1 MTKKKE
7 EIVDQEMTQQVD
19 ESVVKELV
27 AKAKE
32 HDNTLSFDDL
42 QNTLPTNVASGDL
55 ANQYLEAIEKQG
67 VSILFDNELAQK
79 GLLNTD
85 QSSDTKAKKSSKKA
99 KQPKNEE
106 KSDSEL
112 KTDAAEATPDEG
124 VAVKSKKSS
133 KKSTKTDESAEVE
146 SAADAAKTSATKKKS
161 SSKKS
166 AAKQAESVET
176 AEIIGETQDSA
187 DVEKPAKKSAKKTA
201 KTEAAETVGE
211 KKAKKSSQ
219 KAKKAEKVEDVAEK
233 VEVKAD
239 DEAALSVDA
248 KIKLAMEK
256 HTETAG
262 EEGEATKK
270 PKKTTKKAEK
280 KTLEKASKKADKH
293 EEKAEIAADE
303 TVVAQPVEEKA
314 EVTADATVVVVAET
328 QPVEAKAESA
338 EKSEKPAKKATKKAS
353 KKGAK
358 AEEKTEIAADETV
371 VAPVEAQPVEEKAES
386 EEKAEK
392 PAKKATKKASKKVA
406 KAEEK
411 GDGEVE
417 ESAVVAGEAEKK
429 TAKKSSKSKRAEEKS
444 KDDDKSVEKK
454 AKKAEKATKSTKKAD
469 KEAESDA
476 VAEAKPAKKASKADK
491 AEKTEKAEAKP
502 AKKSSKKSTAKPEAA
517 ESIKETAKS
526 SSEKSTK
533 RMGAPLPDVTKFV
546 PNAKPPKPLESDP
559 ELKDTGVESLDRMF
573 DPNKGMAGGKGLSDL
588 DPDDIDP
595 TDIDPTDIDDDDLA
609 GDDFD
614 VDDMSD
620 SGVEIGNATF
630 EDEVEAAGDDDYG
643 LLDDADRED
652 VDGDSEGLEDGDEEM
667 GDEAEAETGAA
678 TSPEVDDDA
687 SKDSDK
693 NADPVRRY
701 LTQTGNVP
709 LLSRDGEVEIAKRV
723 EDGEQNVLNVL
734 LQSAFGV
741 REIIGIADSVER
753 GKLKM
758 QDVLRDYETD
768 YAGED
773 RPESDIRGEFL
784 EHVECMR
791 EINRNVIRLKEK
803 LEHAHGISA
812 IYVQRLRSD
821 LMRNQ
826 RALYELALHVRL
838 SKKLSERLVHKLKTM
853 IEKLDSATREIAR
866 CEKESGSTAQEIV
879 RIRMEIQANPKDT
892 QKILMGKRFNEARV
906 FAYNETIMAHMREIE
921 SIESDTHISSDALHR
936 TYQRV
941 QQGQRIAE
949 IAKSELIKA
958 NLRLVVSIAK
968 KYTNRGL
975 QFLDLIQ
982 EGNIGLM
989 KAVDKFEYKRG
1000 YKFSTYATWWIRQ
1013 AITRAIADQA
1023 RTIRIPVHMIE
1034 TINKLIRTSRSLVQ
1048 DLGREP
1054 TPEEIA
1060 DKMDLPVEKV
1070 RKVLK
1075 IGKEPIS
1082 LETPIGEEEDSHLGD
1097 FIEDKSVISPAEAVI
1112 SRNLAEQTRKVLA
1125 TLTPREEKVLRMR
1138 FGIGE
1143 KSDHTLEEV
1152 GQDFDVTRERIRQIE
1167 AKALRKLRHPT
1178 RSKQLKP
1185 FVEN

>member
-27 AKAKE
+27 ARAKE

-99 KQPKNEE
+99 KQPKKEE

-112 KTDAAEATPDEG
+112 KTDAAEATADEG
-124 VAVKSKKSS
+124 VASKGKKSS
-133 KKSTKTDESAEVE
+133 KKSTKTDESAEAGTV
-146 SAADAAKTSATKKKS
+146 ADEAKTGATKKKS

-187 DVEKPAKKSAKKTA
+187 DAEKPAKKSAKKTA

-211 KKAKKSSQ
+211 KKSKKSSQ
-219 KAKKAEKVEDVAEK
+219 KAKKAEKVDEVAEK

-256 HTETAG
+256 HIETAG

-280 KTLEKASKKADKH
+280 KALEKASNKADKS
-293 EEKAEIAADE
+293 EEKVEIAADE
-303 TVVAQPVEEKA
+303 A
-314 EVTADATVVVVAET
+314 VVVVAET
-328 QPVEAKAESA
+328 QPVEAKSKSA
-338 EKSEKPAKKATKKAS
+338 EKAEKPAKKATKKAEKKALEKAS
-353 KKGAK
+353 KKVDK
-358 AEEKTEIAADETV
+358 PEEKTEVAADE
-371 VAPVEAQPVEEKAES
+371 VEVKAES

-392 PAKKATKKASKKVA
+392 PAKKATKKPSKKGA

-411 GDGEVE
+411 GDGEAE
-417 ESAVVAGEAEKK
+417 ESAVVAGDGEAEKK
-429 TAKKSSKSKRAEEKS
+429 TAKKSSKSKKAEEKS
-444 KDDDKSVEKK
+444 NDDDKNVEEK
-454 AKKAEKATKSTKKAD
+454 AKKAEKATKSTKKSD
-469 KEAESDA
+469 KEAESD
-476 VAEAKPAKKASKADK
+476 AEAKPAKKASKADK

-502 AKKSSKKSTAKPEAA
+502 AKKSSKKSTAKADAA
-517 ESIKETAKS
+517 DNIKETAKS

-652 VDGDSEGLEDGDEEM
+652 VDGDSDGLEEGDEEM

-678 TSPEVDDDA
+678 TSPEADDDA

-741 REIIGIADSVER
+741 REIIGIADSVDR

-773 RPESDIRGEFL
+773 RPESEIRAEFL
-784 EHVECMR
+784 AHVECMR
-791 EINRNVIRLKEK
+791 EINCNVIRLKEK

>member
-99 KQPKNEE
+99 KQPKKEE

-112 KTDAAEATPDEG
+112 KTDAAEATADEG
-124 VAVKSKKSS
+124 VAAKGKKSS
-133 KKSTKTDESAEVE
+133 KKSTKTDESAEAGTV
-146 SAADAAKTSATKKKS
+146 ADEAKTGATKKKS

-187 DVEKPAKKSAKKTA
+187 DAEKPAKKSAKKTA

-211 KKAKKSSQ
+211 KKSKKSSQ
-219 KAKKAEKVEDVAEK
+219 KAKKAEKVDEVAEK

-256 HTETAG
+256 HIETAG

-280 KTLEKASKKADKH
+280 KASKKADKP

-303 TVVAQPVEEKA
+303 TVVVVAETQPVEENA
-314 EVTADATVVVVAET
+314 AVTADETVVVVAET
-328 QPVEAKAESA
+328 QPIEVKAEIA
-338 EKSEKPAKKATKKAS
+338 EKAEKPAKKATKKAS

-358 AEEKTEIAADETV
+358 AEEKTEIAADEIEV
-371 VAPVEAQPVEEKAES
+371 KAES

-392 PAKKATKKASKKVA
+392 PAKKATKKSSKKVA

-411 GDGEVE
+411 GDGAAE
-417 ESAVVAGEAEKK
+417 ESVVVAGDGEADKK
-429 TAKKSSKSKRAEEKS
+429 TAKKSSKSKKAEEKS
-444 KDDDKSVEKK
+444 NDDDKNVEEK
-454 AKKAEKATKSTKKAD
+454 AKKAEKATKSTKKSD
-469 KEAESDA
+469 KEAESD
-476 VAEAKPAKKASKADK
+476 AEAKPAKKASKADK

-502 AKKSSKKSTAKPEAA
+502 AKKSSKKSTAKADAA
-517 ESIKETAKS
+517 DNIKETAKS

-652 VDGDSEGLEDGDEEM
+652 VDGDSDGLEEGDEEM

-678 TSPEVDDDA
+678 TSPEADDDA

-741 REIIGIADSVER
+741 REIIGIADSVDR

-773 RPESDIRGEFL
+773 RPESEIRAEFL
-784 EHVECMR
+784 AHVECMR
-791 EINRNVIRLKEK
+791 EINCNVIRLKEK

>member
-85 QSSDTKAKKSSKKA
+85 QSSDTRAKKSSKKA
-99 KQPKNEE
+99 KQPKKEE

-112 KTDAAEATPDEG
+112 KTDAAEATADEG
-124 VAVKSKKSS
+124 VAAKSKKSS
-133 KKSTKTDESAEVE
+133 KKSTKTDESAEAGTV
-146 SAADAAKTSATKKKS
+146 ADEAKTGATKKKS

-166 AAKQAESVET
+166 AAKQSESVET

-187 DVEKPAKKSAKKTA
+187 DAEKPAKKSAKKTA

-211 KKAKKSSQ
+211 KKSKKSSQ
-219 KAKKAEKVEDVAEK
+219 KAKKAEKVDEVAEK

-256 HTETAG
+256 HIETAG

-280 KTLEKASKKADKH
+280 KALEKASNKADKS
-293 EEKAEIAADE
+293 EEKVEIAADE
-303 TVVAQPVEEKA
+303 A
-314 EVTADATVVVVAET
+314 VVVVAET
-328 QPVEAKAESA
+328 QPVEAKSKSA
-338 EKSEKPAKKATKKAS
+338 EKAEKPAKKATKKAEKKALEKAS
-353 KKGAK
+353 KKVDK
-358 AEEKTEIAADETV
+358 PEEKTEVAADE
-371 VAPVEAQPVEEKAES
+371 VEVKAES

-392 PAKKATKKASKKVA
+392 PAKKATKKPSKKGA

-411 GDGEVE
+411 GDGEAE
-417 ESAVVAGEAEKK
+417 ESAVVAGDGEAEKK
-429 TAKKSSKSKRAEEKS
+429 TAKKSSKSKKAEEKS
-444 KDDDKSVEKK
+444 NDDDKNVEEK
-454 AKKAEKATKSTKKAD
+454 AKKAEKATKSTKKSD
-469 KEAESDA
+469 KEAESD
-476 VAEAKPAKKASKADK
+476 AEAKPAKKASKADK

-502 AKKSSKKSTAKPEAA
+502 AKKSSNKSTAKADAA
-517 ESIKETAKS
+517 DNIKETAKS

-652 VDGDSEGLEDGDEEM
+652 VGDSDGLEEGDEEM

-678 TSPEVDDDA
+678 TSPEADDDA

-741 REIIGIADSVER
+741 REIIGIADSVDR

-773 RPESDIRGEFL
+773 RPESEIRAEFL
-784 EHVECMR
+784 AHVECMR
-791 EINRNVIRLKEK
+791 EINCNVIRLKEK

>member
-99 KQPKNEE
+99 KQPKKEE

-112 KTDAAEATPDEG
+112 KTDAAEATADEG
-124 VAVKSKKSS
+124 VAAKSKKSS
-133 KKSTKTDESAEVE
+133 KKSTKTDESVE
-146 SAADAAKTSATKKKS
+146 AGTVADEAKTGATKKKS

-166 AAKQAESVET
+166 AAKQSESVET

-187 DVEKPAKKSAKKTA
+187 DAEKPAKKSAKKTA

-211 KKAKKSSQ
+211 KKSKKSSQ
-219 KAKKAEKVEDVAEK
+219 KAKKAEKVDEVAEK

-256 HTETAG
+256 HIETAG

-280 KTLEKASKKADKH
+280 KALEKASNKADKS
-293 EEKAEIAADE
+293 EEKVEIAADE
-303 TVVAQPVEEKA
+303 A
-314 EVTADATVVVVAET
+314 VVVVAET
-328 QPVEAKAESA
+328 QPVEAKSKSA
-338 EKSEKPAKKATKKAS
+338 EKAEKPAKKATKKAEKKALEKAS
-353 KKGAK
+353 KKVDK
-358 AEEKTEIAADETV
+358 PEEKTEVAADE
-371 VAPVEAQPVEEKAES
+371 VEVKAES

-392 PAKKATKKASKKVA
+392 PAKKATNKPSKKGA

-411 GDGEVE
+411 GDGEAE
-417 ESAVVAGEAEKK
+417 ESAVVAGDGEAEKK
-429 TAKKSSKSKRAEEKS
+429 TAKKSSKSKKAEEKS
-444 KDDDKSVEKK
+444 NDDDKNVEEK
-454 AKKAEKATKSTKKAD
+454 AKKAEKATKSTKKSD
-469 KEAESDA
+469 KEAESD
-476 VAEAKPAKKASKADK
+476 AEAKPAKKASKADK

-502 AKKSSKKSTAKPEAA
+502 AKKSSKKSTAKADAA
-517 ESIKETAKS
+517 DNIKETAKS

-652 VDGDSEGLEDGDEEM
+652 VDGDSDGLEEGDEEM

-678 TSPEVDDDA
+678 TSPEADDDA

-741 REIIGIADSVER
+741 REIIGIADSVDR

-773 RPESDIRGEFL
+773 RPESEIRAEFL
-784 EHVECMR
+784 AHVECMR
-791 EINRNVIRLKEK
+791 EINCNVIRLKEK

>member
-99 KQPKNEE
+99 KQPKKEE

-112 KTDAAEATPDEG
+112 KTDAAEATADEG
-124 VAVKSKKSS
+124 VAAKGKKSS
-133 KKSTKTDESAEVE
+133 KKSTKTDESVE
-146 SAADAAKTSATKKKS
+146 AGTVADEAKTGATKKKS

-166 AAKQAESVET
+166 AAKQSESVET

-187 DVEKPAKKSAKKTA
+187 DAEKPAKKSAKKTA

-211 KKAKKSSQ
+211 KKSKKSSQ
-219 KAKKAEKVEDVAEK
+219 KAKKAEKVDEVAEK

-256 HTETAG
+256 HIETAG

-280 KTLEKASKKADKH
+280 KALEKASNKADKS
-293 EEKAEIAADE
+293 EEKAEI
-303 TVVAQPVEEKA
+303 
-314 EVTADATVVVVAET
+314 TADATVVVVAET
-328 QPVEAKAESA
+328 QPVEAKSKSA
-338 EKSEKPAKKATKKAS
+338 EKAEKPAKKATKKAEKKALEKAS
-353 KKGAK
+353 KKVDK
-358 AEEKTEIAADETV
+358 PEEKTEVAADE
-371 VAPVEAQPVEEKAES
+371 VEVKAES

-392 PAKKATKKASKKVA
+392 PAKKATNKPSKKGA
-406 KAEEK
+406 KAEGK
-411 GDGEVE
+411 GDGEAE
-417 ESAVVAGEAEKK
+417 ESAVVAGDGEAEKK
-429 TAKKSSKSKRAEEKS
+429 TAKKSSKSKKAEEKS
-444 KDDDKSVEKK
+444 NDDDKNVEEK
-454 AKKAEKATKSTKKAD
+454 AKKAEKATKSTKKSD
-469 KEAESDA
+469 KEAESD
-476 VAEAKPAKKASKADK
+476 AEAKPAKKASKADK

-502 AKKSSKKSTAKPEAA
+502 AKKSSKKSTAKADAA
-517 ESIKETAKS
+517 DNIKETAKS

-652 VDGDSEGLEDGDEEM
+652 VDGDSDGLEEGDEEM

-678 TSPEVDDDA
+678 TSPEADDDA

-741 REIIGIADSVER
+741 REIIGIADSVDR

-773 RPESDIRGEFL
+773 RPESEIRAEFL
-784 EHVECMR
+784 AHVECMR
-791 EINRNVIRLKEK
+791 EINCNVIRLKEK

>member
-85 QSSDTKAKKSSKKA
+85 QINETKAKKSSKKA

-133 KKSTKTDESAEVE
+133 KKSTKTDESAEAGTVVDE
-146 SAADAAKTSATKKKS
+146 AKTSATKKKS

-166 AAKQAESVET
+166 VAKQAESVET
-176 AEIIGETQDSA
+176 AEIVGEAQDSA
-187 DVEKPAKKSAKKTA
+187 DAEKPAKKSAKKTA

-211 KKAKKSSQ
+211 KKSKKSSQ

-280 KTLEKASKKADKH
+280 KTLEKASKKADKP

-303 TVVAQPVEEKA
+303 TVVVVAETHPVEEKA
-314 EVTADATVVVVAET
+314 AVTADATVVVVAET
-328 QPVEAKAESA
+328 QPVEAQDEIAEKAEKPAKKATKKVSKKGAKAEEKTEIAVDEVEVKAESEDKA
-338 EKSEKPAKKATKKAS
+338 EKTAKKATKKAS

-358 AEEKTEIAADETV
+358 AEEK
-371 VAPVEAQPVEEKAES
+371 
-386 EEKAEK
+386 
-392 PAKKATKKASKKVA
+392 
-406 KAEEK
+406 
-411 GDGEVE
+411 GDGEAE
-417 ESAVVAGEAEKK
+417 ESVVVAGDGEAEKMN
-429 TAKKSSKSKRAEEKS
+429 AKKSSKSKKVEEKA

-454 AKKAEKATKSTKKAD
+454 AKKSEKATKSTKKAD

-476 VAEAKPAKKASKADK
+476 IAEAKPAKKASKADK
-491 AEKTEKAEAKP
+491 AEKTEKAEAKS

-517 ESIKETAKS
+517 DNIKETAKS

>member
-99 KQPKNEE
+99 KQPKKEE

-112 KTDAAEATPDEG
+112 KTDAAEATADEG
-124 VAVKSKKSS
+124 VAAKSKKSS
-133 KKSTKTDESAEVE
+133 KKSTKTDESVE
-146 SAADAAKTSATKKKS
+146 AGTVADEAKTGATKKKS

-166 AAKQAESVET
+166 AAKQSESVET

-187 DVEKPAKKSAKKTA
+187 DAEKPAKKSAKKTA

-211 KKAKKSSQ
+211 KKSKKSSQ
-219 KAKKAEKVEDVAEK
+219 KAKKAEKVDEVAEK

-256 HTETAG
+256 HIETAG

-280 KTLEKASKKADKH
+280 KALEKASNKADKS
-293 EEKAEIAADE
+293 EEKVEIAADE
-303 TVVAQPVEEKA
+303 A
-314 EVTADATVVVVAET
+314 VVVVAET
-328 QPVEAKAESA
+328 QPVEAKSKSA
-338 EKSEKPAKKATKKAS
+338 EKAEKPAKNATKKAEKKALEKAS
-353 KKGAK
+353 KKVDK
-358 AEEKTEIAADETV
+358 PEEKTEVAADE
-371 VAPVEAQPVEEKAES
+371 VEVKAES

-392 PAKKATKKASKKVA
+392 PAKKATKKPSKKGA

-411 GDGEVE
+411 GDGEAE
-417 ESAVVAGEAEKK
+417 ESAVVAGDGEAEKK
-429 TAKKSSKSKRAEEKS
+429 TAKKSSKSKKAEEKS
-444 KDDDKSVEKK
+444 NDDDKNVEEK
-454 AKKAEKATKSTKKAD
+454 AKKAEKATKSTKKSD
-469 KEAESDA
+469 KEAESD
-476 VAEAKPAKKASKADK
+476 AEAKPAKKASKADK

-502 AKKSSKKSTAKPEAA
+502 AKKSSKKSTAKADAA
-517 ESIKETAKS
+517 DNIKETAKS

-573 DPNKGMAGGKGLSDL
+573 DPNKGMAGGNGLSDL

-652 VDGDSEGLEDGDEEM
+652 VDGDSDGLEEGDEEM

-678 TSPEVDDDA
+678 TSPEADDDA

-741 REIIGIADSVER
+741 REIIGIADSVDR

-773 RPESDIRGEFL
+773 RPESEIRAEFL
-784 EHVECMR
+784 AHVECMR
-791 EINRNVIRLKEK
+791 EINCNVIRLKEK

>member
-99 KQPKNEE
+99 KQPKKEE

-112 KTDAAEATPDEG
+112 KTDAAEATADEG
-124 VAVKSKKSS
+124 VAAKSKKSS
-133 KKSTKTDESAEVE
+133 KKSTKTDESAEAGTV
-146 SAADAAKTSATKKKS
+146 ADEAKTGATKKKS

-187 DVEKPAKKSAKKTA
+187 DAEKPAKKSAKKTA

-211 KKAKKSSQ
+211 KKSKKSSQ
-219 KAKKAEKVEDVAEK
+219 KAKKAEKVDEVAEK

-256 HTETAG
+256 HIETAG

-280 KTLEKASKKADKH
+280 KALEKASNKADKS
-293 EEKAEIAADE
+293 EEKVEIAADE
-303 TVVAQPVEEKA
+303 A
-314 EVTADATVVVVAET
+314 VVVVAET
-328 QPVEAKAESA
+328 QPVEAKSKSA
-338 EKSEKPAKKATKKAS
+338 EKAEKPAKKATKKAEKKALEKAS
-353 KKGAK
+353 KKVDK
-358 AEEKTEIAADETV
+358 PEEKTEVAADE
-371 VAPVEAQPVEEKAES
+371 VEAKAES

-392 PAKKATKKASKKVA
+392 PAKKATNKPSKKGA

-411 GDGEVE
+411 GDGEAE
-417 ESAVVAGEAEKK
+417 ESAVVAGDGEAEKK
-429 TAKKSSKSKRAEEKS
+429 TAKKSSKSKKAEEKS
-444 KDDDKSVEKK
+444 NDDDKNVEEK
-454 AKKAEKATKSTKKAD
+454 AKKAEKATKSTKKSD
-469 KEAESDA
+469 KEAESD
-476 VAEAKPAKKASKADK
+476 AEAKPAKKASKADK

-502 AKKSSKKSTAKPEAA
+502 AKKSSKKSTAKADAA
-517 ESIKETAKS
+517 DNIKETAKS

-652 VDGDSEGLEDGDEEM
+652 VDGDSDGLEEGDEEM

-678 TSPEVDDDA
+678 TSPEADDDA

-741 REIIGIADSVER
+741 REIIGIADSVDR

-773 RPESDIRGEFL
+773 RPESEIRAEFL
-784 EHVECMR
+784 AHVECMR
-791 EINRNVIRLKEK
+791 EINCNVIRLKEK

>member
-99 KQPKNEE
+99 KQPKKEE

-112 KTDAAEATPDEG
+112 KTDAAEATADEG
-124 VAVKSKKSS
+124 VAAKSKKSS
-133 KKSTKTDESAEVE
+133 KKSTKTDESAEAGTITDE
-146 SAADAAKTSATKKKS
+146 AKTGATKKKS

-187 DVEKPAKKSAKKTA
+187 DAEKPAKKSAKKTA

-211 KKAKKSSQ
+211 KKSKKSSQ
-219 KAKKAEKVEDVAEK
+219 KAKKAEKVDEVAEK

-280 KTLEKASKKADKH
+280 KALEKASNKADKS
-293 EEKAEIAADE
+293 EEKAEI
-303 TVVAQPVEEKA
+303 
-314 EVTADATVVVVAET
+314 TADATVVVVAET
-328 QPVEAKAESA
+328 QPVEAKSKSA
-338 EKSEKPAKKATKKAS
+338 EKAEKPAKKATKKAEKKALEKAS
-353 KKGAK
+353 KKVDK
-358 AEEKTEIAADETV
+358 PEEKTEVAADE
-371 VAPVEAQPVEEKAES
+371 VEVKAES

-392 PAKKATKKASKKVA
+392 PAKKATNKPSKKGA

-411 GDGEVE
+411 GDGEAE
-417 ESAVVAGEAEKK
+417 ESAVVAGDGEAEKK
-429 TAKKSSKSKRAEEKS
+429 TAKKSSKSKKAEEKS
-444 KDDDKSVEKK
+444 NDDDKNVEEK
-454 AKKAEKATKSTKKAD
+454 AKKAEKATKSTKKSD
-469 KEAESDA
+469 KEAESD
-476 VAEAKPAKKASKADK
+476 AEAKPAKKASKADK

-502 AKKSSKKSTAKPEAA
+502 AKKSSKKSTATADAA
-517 ESIKETAKS
+517 DNIKETAKS

-652 VDGDSEGLEDGDEEM
+652 VDGDSDGLEEGDEEM

-678 TSPEVDDDA
+678 TSPEADDDA

-741 REIIGIADSVER
+741 REIIGIADSVDR

-773 RPESDIRGEFL
+773 RPESEIRAEFL
-784 EHVECMR
+784 AHVECMR
-791 EINRNVIRLKEK
+791 EINCNVIRLKEK

-1167 AKALRKLRHPT
+1167 AKALRKLRHPS

>member
-99 KQPKNEE
+99 KQPKKEE

-112 KTDAAEATPDEG
+112 KTDAAEATADEG
-124 VAVKSKKSS
+124 VAAKSKKSS
-133 KKSTKTDESAEVE
+133 KKSTKTDESAEAGTV
-146 SAADAAKTSATKKKS
+146 ADEAKTGATKKS

-187 DVEKPAKKSAKKTA
+187 DAEKPAKKSAKKTA

-211 KKAKKSSQ
+211 KKSKKSSQ
-219 KAKKAEKVEDVAEK
+219 KAKKAEKVDEVAEK

-256 HTETAG
+256 HIETAG

-280 KTLEKASKKADKH
+280 KALEKASNKADKS
-293 EEKAEIAADE
+293 EEKAEI
-303 TVVAQPVEEKA
+303 
-314 EVTADATVVVVAET
+314 TADATVVVVAET
-328 QPVEAKAESA
+328 QPVEAKSKSA
-338 EKSEKPAKKATKKAS
+338 EKAEKPAKKATKKAEKKALEKAS
-353 KKGAK
+353 KKVDK
-358 AEEKTEIAADETV
+358 PEEKTEVAADE
-371 VAPVEAQPVEEKAES
+371 VEVKAES

-392 PAKKATKKASKKVA
+392 PAKKATKKPSKKGA

-411 GDGEVE
+411 GDGEAE
-417 ESAVVAGEAEKK
+417 ESAVVAGDGEAEKK
-429 TAKKSSKSKRAEEKS
+429 TAKKSSKSKKAEEKS
-444 KDDDKSVEKK
+444 NDDDKNVEEK
-454 AKKAEKATKSTKKAD
+454 AKKAEKATKSTKKSD
-469 KEAESDA
+469 KEAESD
-476 VAEAKPAKKASKADK
+476 AEAKPAKKASKADK

-502 AKKSSKKSTAKPEAA
+502 AKKSSKKSTAKADAA
-517 ESIKETAKS
+517 DNIKETAKS

-652 VDGDSEGLEDGDEEM
+652 VDGDSDGLEEGDEEM

-678 TSPEVDDDA
+678 TSPEADDDA

-741 REIIGIADSVER
+741 REIIGIADSVDR

-773 RPESDIRGEFL
+773 RPESEIRAEFL
-784 EHVECMR
+784 AHVECMR
-791 EINRNVIRLKEK
+791 EINCNVIRLKEK

>member
-99 KQPKNEE
+99 KQPKKEE

-112 KTDAAEATPDEG
+112 KTDAAEATADEG
-124 VAVKSKKSS
+124 VAAKSKKSS
-133 KKSTKTDESAEVE
+133 KKSTKTDESVE
-146 SAADAAKTSATKKKS
+146 AGTVADEAKTGATKKKS

-166 AAKQAESVET
+166 AAKQSESVET

-187 DVEKPAKKSAKKTA
+187 DAEKPAKKSAKKTA

-211 KKAKKSSQ
+211 KKSKKSSQ
-219 KAKKAEKVEDVAEK
+219 KAKKVDEVAEK

-280 KTLEKASKKADKH
+280 KALEKASNKADKS
-293 EEKAEIAADE
+293 EEKAEI
-303 TVVAQPVEEKA
+303 
-314 EVTADATVVVVAET
+314 TADATVVVVAET
-328 QPVEAKAESA
+328 QPVEAKSKSA
-338 EKSEKPAKKATKKAS
+338 EKAEKPAKKATKKAEKKALEKAS
-353 KKGAK
+353 KKVDK
-358 AEEKTEIAADETV
+358 PEEKTEVAADE
-371 VAPVEAQPVEEKAES
+371 VEVKAES

-392 PAKKATKKASKKVA
+392 PAKKATKKPSKKGA

-411 GDGEVE
+411 GDGEAE
-417 ESAVVAGEAEKK
+417 ESAVVAGDGEAEKK
-429 TAKKSSKSKRAEEKS
+429 TAKKSSKSKKAEEKS
-444 KDDDKSVEKK
+444 NDDDKNVEEK
-454 AKKAEKATKSTKKAD
+454 AKKAEKATKSTKKSD
-469 KEAESDA
+469 KEAESD
-476 VAEAKPAKKASKADK
+476 AEAKPAKKASKADK

-502 AKKSSKKSTAKPEAA
+502 AKKSSKKSTAKADAA
-517 ESIKETAKS
+517 DNIKETAKS

-652 VDGDSEGLEDGDEEM
+652 VDGDSDGLEEGDEEM

-678 TSPEVDDDA
+678 TSPEADDDA

-741 REIIGIADSVER
+741 REIIGIAKSVEY

-773 RPESDIRGEFL
+773 RPESEIRAEFL
-784 EHVECMR
+784 AHVECMR
-791 EINRNVIRLKEK
+791 EINCNVIRLKEK

>member
-99 KQPKNEE
+99 KQPKKEE

-112 KTDAAEATPDEG
+112 KTDAAEATADEG
-124 VAVKSKKSS
+124 VAAKSKKSS
-133 KKSTKTDESAEVE
+133 KKSTKTDESAEAGTV
-146 SAADAAKTSATKKKS
+146 ADEAKTGATKKKS

-187 DVEKPAKKSAKKTA
+187 DAEKPAKKSAKKTA

-211 KKAKKSSQ
+211 KKSKKSSQ
-219 KAKKAEKVEDVAEK
+219 KAKKAEKVDEVAEK

-256 HTETAG
+256 HIETAG

-280 KTLEKASKKADKH
+280 KALEKASNKADKS
-293 EEKAEIAADE
+293 EEKVEIAADE
-303 TVVAQPVEEKA
+303 A
-314 EVTADATVVVVAET
+314 VVVVAET
-328 QPVEAKAESA
+328 QPVEAKSKSA
-338 EKSEKPAKKATKKAS
+338 EKAEKPAKKATKKAEKKALDKAS
-353 KKGAK
+353 KKVDK
-358 AEEKTEIAADETV
+358 PEEKTEVAADE
-371 VAPVEAQPVEEKAES
+371 VEVKAES

-392 PAKKATKKASKKVA
+392 PAKKATKKPSKKGA

-411 GDGEVE
+411 GDGEAE
-417 ESAVVAGEAEKK
+417 ESAVVAGDGEAEKK
-429 TAKKSSKSKRAEEKS
+429 TAKKSSKSKKAEEKS
-444 KDDDKSVEKK
+444 NDDDKNVEEK
-454 AKKAEKATKSTKKAD
+454 AKKAEKATKSTKKSD
-469 KEAESDA
+469 KEAESD
-476 VAEAKPAKKASKADK
+476 AEAKPAKKASKADK

-502 AKKSSKKSTAKPEAA
+502 AKKSSKKSTAKADAA
-517 ESIKETAKS
+517 DNIKETAKS

-652 VDGDSEGLEDGDEEM
+652 VDGDSDGLEEGDEEM

-678 TSPEVDDDA
+678 TSPEADDDA

-741 REIIGIADSVER
+741 REIIGIADSVDR

-773 RPESDIRGEFL
+773 RPESEIRAEFL
-784 EHVECMR
+784 AHVECMR
-791 EINRNVIRLKEK
+791 EINCNVIRLKEK

>member
-99 KQPKNEE
+99 KQPKKEE

-112 KTDAAEATPDEG
+112 KTDAAEATADEG
-124 VAVKSKKSS
+124 VAAKSKKSS
-133 KKSTKTDESAEVE
+133 KKSTKTDESAEAGTV
-146 SAADAAKTSATKKKS
+146 ADEAKTGATKKKS

-166 AAKQAESVET
+166 AAKQSESVET

-187 DVEKPAKKSAKKTA
+187 DAEKPAKKSAKKTA

-211 KKAKKSSQ
+211 KKSKKSSQ
-219 KAKKAEKVEDVAEK
+219 KAKKAEKVDEVAEK

-256 HTETAG
+256 HIETAG

-280 KTLEKASKKADKH
+280 KALEKASNKADKS
-293 EEKAEIAADE
+293 EEKAEI
-303 TVVAQPVEEKA
+303 
-314 EVTADATVVVVAET
+314 TADATVVVVAET
-328 QPVEAKAESA
+328 QPVEAKSKSA
-338 EKSEKPAKKATKKAS
+338 EKAEKPAKKATKKAEKKALEKAS
-353 KKGAK
+353 KKVDK
-358 AEEKTEIAADETV
+358 PEEKTEVAADE
-371 VAPVEAQPVEEKAES
+371 VEAKAES

-392 PAKKATKKASKKVA
+392 PAKKATNKPSKKGA

-411 GDGEVE
+411 GDGEAE
-417 ESAVVAGEAEKK
+417 ESAVVAGDGEAEKK
-429 TAKKSSKSKRAEEKS
+429 TAKKSSKSKKAEEKS
-444 KDDDKSVEKK
+444 NDDDKNVEEK
-454 AKKAEKATKSTKKAD
+454 AKKAEKATKSTKKSD
-469 KEAESDA
+469 KEAESD
-476 VAEAKPAKKASKADK
+476 AEAKPAKKASKADK

-502 AKKSSKKSTAKPEAA
+502 AKKSSKKSTAKADAA
-517 ESIKETAKS
+517 DNIKETAKS

-652 VDGDSEGLEDGDEEM
+652 VDGDSDGLEEGDEEM

-678 TSPEVDDDA
+678 TSPEADDDA

-741 REIIGIADSVER
+741 REIIGIADSVDR

-773 RPESDIRGEFL
+773 RPESEIRAEFL
-784 EHVECMR
+784 AHVECMR
-791 EINRNVIRLKEK
+791 EINCNVIRLKEK

>member
-99 KQPKNEE
+99 KQPKKEE

-112 KTDAAEATPDEG
+112 KTDAAEATADEG
-124 VAVKSKKSS
+124 VAAKGKKSS
-133 KKSTKTDESAEVE
+133 KKSTKTDESAEAGTV
-146 SAADAAKTSATKKKS
+146 ADEAKTGATKKKS

-187 DVEKPAKKSAKKTA
+187 DAEKPAKKSAKKTA

-211 KKAKKSSQ
+211 KKSKKSSQ
-219 KAKKAEKVEDVAEK
+219 KAKKAEKVDEVAEK

-256 HTETAG
+256 HIETAG

-280 KTLEKASKKADKH
+280 KALEKASNKADKS
-293 EEKAEIAADE
+293 EEKVEIAADE
-303 TVVAQPVEEKA
+303 A
-314 EVTADATVVVVAET
+314 VVVAET
-328 QPVEAKAESA
+328 QPVEAKSKSA
-338 EKSEKPAKKATKKAS
+338 EKAEKPAKKATKKVEKKALEKAS
-353 KKGAK
+353 KKVDK
-358 AEEKTEIAADETV
+358 PEEKTEVAADE
-371 VAPVEAQPVEEKAES
+371 VEVKAES

-392 PAKKATKKASKKVA
+392 PAKKATKKPSKKGA

-411 GDGEVE
+411 GDGEAE
-417 ESAVVAGEAEKK
+417 ESAVVAGDGEAEKK
-429 TAKKSSKSKRAEEKS
+429 TAKKSSKSKKAEEKS
-444 KDDDKSVEKK
+444 NDDDKNVEEK
-454 AKKAEKATKSTKKAD
+454 AKKAEKAAKSTKKSD

-502 AKKSSKKSTAKPEAA
+502 AKKSSKKSTAKADAA
-517 ESIKETAKS
+517 DNIKETAKS

-652 VDGDSEGLEDGDEEM
+652 VDGDSDGLEEGDEEM

-678 TSPEVDDDA
+678 TSPEADDDA

-741 REIIGIADSVER
+741 REIIGIADSVDR

-773 RPESDIRGEFL
+773 RPESEIRAEFL
-784 EHVECMR
+784 AHVECMR
-791 EINRNVIRLKEK
+791 EINCNVIRLKEK

>member
-99 KQPKNEE
+99 KQPKKEE

-112 KTDAAEATPDEG
+112 KTDAAEATADEG
-124 VAVKSKKSS
+124 VAAKSKKSS
-133 KKSTKTDESAEVE
+133 KKSTKTDESVE
-146 SAADAAKTSATKKKS
+146 AGTVADEAKTGATKKKS

-166 AAKQAESVET
+166 AAKQSESVET

-187 DVEKPAKKSAKKTA
+187 DAEEPAKKSAKKTA

-211 KKAKKSSQ
+211 KKSKKSSQ
-219 KAKKAEKVEDVAEK
+219 KAKKAEKVDEVAEK

-256 HTETAG
+256 HIETAG

-280 KTLEKASKKADKH
+280 KALEKASNKADKS
-293 EEKAEIAADE
+293 EEKVEIAADE
-303 TVVAQPVEEKA
+303 A
-314 EVTADATVVVVAET
+314 VVVVAET
-328 QPVEAKAESA
+328 QPVEAKSKSA
-338 EKSEKPAKKATKKAS
+338 EKAEKPAKKATKKAEKKALEKAS
-353 KKGAK
+353 KKVDK
-358 AEEKTEIAADETV
+358 PEEKTEVAADE
-371 VAPVEAQPVEEKAES
+371 VEVKAES

-392 PAKKATKKASKKVA
+392 PAKKATKKPSKKGA

-411 GDGEVE
+411 GDGEAE
-417 ESAVVAGEAEKK
+417 ESAVVAGDGEAEKK
-429 TAKKSSKSKRAEEKS
+429 TAKKSSKSKKAEEKS
-444 KDDDKSVEKK
+444 NDDDKNVEEK
-454 AKKAEKATKSTKKAD
+454 AKKAEKATKSTKKSD
-469 KEAESDA
+469 KEAESD
-476 VAEAKPAKKASKADK
+476 AEAKPAKKASKADK

-502 AKKSSKKSTAKPEAA
+502 AKKSSKKSTAKADAA
-517 ESIKETAKS
+517 DNIKETAKS

-652 VDGDSEGLEDGDEEM
+652 VDGDSDGLEEGDEEM

-678 TSPEVDDDA
+678 TSPEADDDA

-741 REIIGIADSVER
+741 REIIGIAKSVEY

-773 RPESDIRGEFL
+773 RPESEIRAEFL
-784 EHVECMR
+784 AHVECMR
-791 EINRNVIRLKEK
+791 EINCNVIRLKEK

>member
-99 KQPKNEE
+99 KQPKKEE

-112 KTDAAEATPDEG
+112 KTDAAEATADEG
-124 VAVKSKKSS
+124 VAAKSKKSS
-133 KKSTKTDESAEVE
+133 KKSTKTDESAEAGTV
-146 SAADAAKTSATKKKS
+146 ADEAKTGATKKKS

-166 AAKQAESVET
+166 AAKQVESVET

-187 DVEKPAKKSAKKTA
+187 DAEKPAKKSAKKTA

-211 KKAKKSSQ
+211 KKSKKSSQ
-219 KAKKAEKVEDVAEK
+219 KAKKAEKVDEVAEK

-256 HTETAG
+256 HIETAG

-280 KTLEKASKKADKH
+280 KALEKASNKADKS
-293 EEKAEIAADE
+293 EEKVEIAADE
-303 TVVAQPVEEKA
+303 A
-314 EVTADATVVVVAET
+314 VVVVAET
-328 QPVEAKAESA
+328 QPVEAKSKSA
-338 EKSEKPAKKATKKAS
+338 EKAEKPAKKATKKAEKKALEKAS
-353 KKGAK
+353 KKVDK
-358 AEEKTEIAADETV
+358 PEEKTEVAADE
-371 VAPVEAQPVEEKAES
+371 VEVKAES

-392 PAKKATKKASKKVA
+392 PAKKATNKPSKKGA

-411 GDGEVE
+411 GDGEAE
-417 ESAVVAGEAEKK
+417 ESAVVAGDGEAEKK
-429 TAKKSSKSKRAEEKS
+429 TAKKSSKSKKAEEKS
-444 KDDDKSVEKK
+444 NDDDKNVEEK
-454 AKKAEKATKSTKKAD
+454 AKKAEKATKSTKKSD
-469 KEAESDA
+469 KEAESD
-476 VAEAKPAKKASKADK
+476 AEAKPAKKASKADK

-502 AKKSSKKSTAKPEAA
+502 AKKSSKKSTAKADAA
-517 ESIKETAKS
+517 DNIKETAKS

-573 DPNKGMAGGKGLSDL
+573 DPNKGMAGGNGLSDL

-652 VDGDSEGLEDGDEEM
+652 VDGDSDGLEDGDEEM

-678 TSPEVDDDA
+678 TSPEADDDA

-741 REIIGIADSVER
+741 REIIGIADSVDR

-773 RPESDIRGEFL
+773 RPESEIRAEFL
-784 EHVECMR
+784 AHVECMR
-791 EINRNVIRLKEK
+791 EINCNVIRLKEK

>member
-99 KQPKNEE
+99 KQPKKEE

-112 KTDAAEATPDEG
+112 KTDAAEATADEG
-124 VAVKSKKSS
+124 VAAKSKKSS
-133 KKSTKTDESAEVE
+133 KKSTKTDESVE
-146 SAADAAKTSATKKKS
+146 AGTVADEAKTGATKKKS

-187 DVEKPAKKSAKKTA
+187 DAEKPAKKSAKKTA

-211 KKAKKSSQ
+211 KKSKKSSQ
-219 KAKKAEKVEDVAEK
+219 KAKKAEKVDEVAEK

-280 KTLEKASKKADKH
+280 KALEKASNKADKS
-293 EEKAEIAADE
+293 EEKVEIAADE
-303 TVVAQPVEEKA
+303 A
-314 EVTADATVVVVAET
+314 VVVVAET
-328 QPVEAKAESA
+328 QPVEAKSKSA
-338 EKSEKPAKKATKKAS
+338 EKAEKPAKKATKKAEKKALEKAS
-353 KKGAK
+353 KKVDK
-358 AEEKTEIAADETV
+358 PEEKTEVAADE
-371 VAPVEAQPVEEKAES
+371 VEAKAES

-392 PAKKATKKASKKVA
+392 PAKKATNKPSKKGA

-411 GDGEVE
+411 GDGEAE
-417 ESAVVAGEAEKK
+417 ESAVVAGDGEAEKK
-429 TAKKSSKSKRAEEKS
+429 TAKKSSKSKKAEEKS
-444 KDDDKSVEKK
+444 NDDDKNVEEK
-454 AKKAEKATKSTKKAD
+454 AKKAEKATKSTKKSD
-469 KEAESDA
+469 KEAESD
-476 VAEAKPAKKASKADK
+476 AEAKPAKKASKADK

-502 AKKSSKKSTAKPEAA
+502 AKKSSKKSTAKADAA
-517 ESIKETAKS
+517 DNIKETAKS

-652 VDGDSEGLEDGDEEM
+652 VDGDSDGLEEGDEEM

-678 TSPEVDDDA
+678 TSPEADDDA

-741 REIIGIADSVER
+741 REIIGIADSVDR

-773 RPESDIRGEFL
+773 RPESEIRAEFL
-784 EHVECMR
+784 AHVECMR
-791 EINRNVIRLKEK
+791 EINCNVIRLKEK

>member
-85 QSSDTKAKKSSKKA
+85 QSSDTKVKKSSKKA
-99 KQPKNEE
+99 KQPKKEE

-112 KTDAAEATPDEG
+112 KTDAAEATADEG
-124 VAVKSKKSS
+124 VAAKSKKSS
-133 KKSTKTDESAEVE
+133 KKSTKTDESVE
-146 SAADAAKTSATKKKS
+146 AGTVADEAKTGATKKKS

-166 AAKQAESVET
+166 AAKQSESVET

-187 DVEKPAKKSAKKTA
+187 DAEKPAKKSAKKTA

-211 KKAKKSSQ
+211 KKSKKSSQ
-219 KAKKAEKVEDVAEK
+219 KAKKAEKVDEVAEK

-256 HTETAG
+256 HIETAG

-280 KTLEKASKKADKH
+280 KALEKASNKADKS
-293 EEKAEIAADE
+293 EEKVEIAADE
-303 TVVAQPVEEKA
+303 A
-314 EVTADATVVVVAET
+314 VVVVAET
-328 QPVEAKAESA
+328 QPVEAKSKSA
-338 EKSEKPAKKATKKAS
+338 EKAEKPAKKATKKAEKKALEKAS
-353 KKGAK
+353 KKVDK
-358 AEEKTEIAADETV
+358 PEEKTEVAADE
-371 VAPVEAQPVEEKAES
+371 VEVKAES

-392 PAKKATKKASKKVA
+392 PAKKATNKPSKKGA

-411 GDGEVE
+411 GDGEAE
-417 ESAVVAGEAEKK
+417 ESAVVAGDGEAEKK
-429 TAKKSSKSKRAEEKS
+429 TAKKTSKSKKAEEKS
-444 KDDDKSVEKK
+444 NDDDKNVEEK
-454 AKKAEKATKSTKKAD
+454 AKKAEKATKSTKKSD
-469 KEAESDA
+469 KEAESD
-476 VAEAKPAKKASKADK
+476 AEAKPAKKASKADK

-502 AKKSSKKSTAKPEAA
+502 AKKSSKKSTAKADAA
-517 ESIKETAKS
+517 DNIKETAKS

-652 VDGDSEGLEDGDEEM
+652 VDGDSDGLEEGDEEM

-678 TSPEVDDDA
+678 TSPEADDDA

-741 REIIGIADSVER
+741 REIIGIADSVDR

-773 RPESDIRGEFL
+773 RPESEIRAEFL
-784 EHVECMR
+784 AHVECMR
-791 EINRNVIRLKEK
+791 EINCNVIRLKEK

>member
-1 MTKKKE
+1 
-7 EIVDQEMTQQVD
+7 
-19 ESVVKELV
+19 
-27 AKAKE
+27 
-32 HDNTLSFDDL
+32 
-42 QNTLPTNVASGDL
+42 
-55 ANQYLEAIEKQG
+55 
-67 VSILFDNELAQK
+67 
-79 GLLNTD
+79 
-85 QSSDTKAKKSSKKA
+85 
-99 KQPKNEE
+99 
-106 KSDSEL
+106 
-112 KTDAAEATPDEG
+112 
-124 VAVKSKKSS
+124 
-133 KKSTKTDESAEVE
+133 
-146 SAADAAKTSATKKKS
+146 
-161 SSKKS
+161 
-166 AAKQAESVET
+166 
-176 AEIIGETQDSA
+176 
-187 DVEKPAKKSAKKTA
+187 
-201 KTEAAETVGE
+201 
-211 KKAKKSSQ
+211 
-219 KAKKAEKVEDVAEK
+219 
-233 VEVKAD
+233 
-239 DEAALSVDA
+239 
-248 KIKLAMEK
+248 
-256 HTETAG
+256 
-262 EEGEATKK
+262 
-270 PKKTTKKAEK
+270 
-280 KTLEKASKKADKH
+280 
-293 EEKAEIAADE
+293 
-303 TVVAQPVEEKA
+303 
-314 EVTADATVVVVAET
+314 
-328 QPVEAKAESA
+328 
-338 EKSEKPAKKATKKAS
+338 
-353 KKGAK
+353 
-358 AEEKTEIAADETV
+358 
-371 VAPVEAQPVEEKAES
+371 
-386 EEKAEK
+386 
-392 PAKKATKKASKKVA
+392 
-406 KAEEK
+406 
-411 GDGEVE
+411 
-417 ESAVVAGEAEKK
+417 
-429 TAKKSSKSKRAEEKS
+429 
-444 KDDDKSVEKK
+444 
-454 AKKAEKATKSTKKAD
+454 
-469 KEAESDA
+469 
-476 VAEAKPAKKASKADK
+476 
-491 AEKTEKAEAKP
+491 
-502 AKKSSKKSTAKPEAA
+502 
-517 ESIKETAKS
+517 
-526 SSEKSTK
+526 
-533 RMGAPLPDVTKFV
+533 
-546 PNAKPPKPLESDP
+546 
-559 ELKDTGVESLDRMF
+559 
-573 DPNKGMAGGKGLSDL
+573 MAGGKGLSDL

-652 VDGDSEGLEDGDEEM
+652 VDGDSDGLEEGDEEM

-678 TSPEVDDDA
+678 TSPEADDDA

-741 REIIGIADSVER
+741 REIIGIADSVDR

-773 RPESDIRGEFL
+773 RPESEIRAEFL
-784 EHVECMR
+784 AHVECMR
-791 EINRNVIRLKEK
+791 EINCNVIRLKEK

-949 IAKSELIKA
+949 IAKSELINA

>member
-99 KQPKNEE
+99 KQPKKEE

-112 KTDAAEATPDEG
+112 KTDAAEATADEG
-124 VAVKSKKSS
+124 VAAKSKKSS
-133 KKSTKTDESAEVE
+133 KKSTKTDESVE
-146 SAADAAKTSATKKKS
+146 AGTVADEAKTGATKKKS

-187 DVEKPAKKSAKKTA
+187 DAEKPAKKSAKKTA

-211 KKAKKSSQ
+211 KKSKKSSQ
-219 KAKKAEKVEDVAEK
+219 KAKKAEKVDEVAEK

-256 HTETAG
+256 HIETAG

-280 KTLEKASKKADKH
+280 KALEKASNKADKS
-293 EEKAEIAADE
+293 EEKVEIAADE
-303 TVVAQPVEEKA
+303 A
-314 EVTADATVVVVAET
+314 VVVAET
-328 QPVEAKAESA
+328 QPVEAKSKSA
-338 EKSEKPAKKATKKAS
+338 EKAEKPAKKATKKAEKKALEKAS
-353 KKGAK
+353 KKVDK
-358 AEEKTEIAADETV
+358 PEEKTEVAADE
-371 VAPVEAQPVEEKAES
+371 VEAKAES

-392 PAKKATKKASKKVA
+392 PAKKATNKPSKKGA

-411 GDGEVE
+411 GDGEAE
-417 ESAVVAGEAEKK
+417 ESAVVAGDGEAEKK
-429 TAKKSSKSKRAEEKS
+429 TAKKSSKSKKAEEKS
-444 KDDDKSVEKK
+444 NDDDKNVEEK
-454 AKKAEKATKSTKKAD
+454 AKKAEKATKSTKKSD
-469 KEAESDA
+469 KEAESD
-476 VAEAKPAKKASKADK
+476 AEAKPAKKASKADK

-502 AKKSSKKSTAKPEAA
+502 AKKSSKKSTAKADAA
-517 ESIKETAKS
+517 DNIKETAKS

-652 VDGDSEGLEDGDEEM
+652 VDGDSDGLEEGDEEM

-678 TSPEVDDDA
+678 TSPEADDDA

-741 REIIGIADSVER
+741 REIIGIADSVDR

-773 RPESDIRGEFL
+773 RPESEIRAEFL
-784 EHVECMR
+784 AHVECMR
-791 EINRNVIRLKEK
+791 EINCNVIRLKEK

>member
-99 KQPKNEE
+99 KQPKKEE

-112 KTDAAEATPDEG
+112 KTDAAEATADEG
-124 VAVKSKKSS
+124 VAAKSKKSS
-133 KKSTKTDESAEVE
+133 KKSTKTDESVE
-146 SAADAAKTSATKKKS
+146 AGTVADEAKTGATKKKS

-166 AAKQAESVET
+166 AAKQSESVET

-187 DVEKPAKKSAKKTA
+187 DAEKPAKKSAKKTA

-211 KKAKKSSQ
+211 KKSKKSSQ
-219 KAKKAEKVEDVAEK
+219 KAKKAEKVDEVAEK

-256 HTETAG
+256 HIETAG

-280 KTLEKASKKADKH
+280 KALEKASNKADKS
-293 EEKAEIAADE
+293 EEKVEIAADE
-303 TVVAQPVEEKA
+303 A
-314 EVTADATVVVVAET
+314 VVVVAET
-328 QPVEAKAESA
+328 QPVEAKSKSA
-338 EKSEKPAKKATKKAS
+338 EKAEKPAKKATKKAEKKALEKAS
-353 KKGAK
+353 KKVDK
-358 AEEKTEIAADETV
+358 PEEKTEVAADE
-371 VAPVEAQPVEEKAES
+371 AEAKAES

-392 PAKKATKKASKKVA
+392 PAKKATNKPSKKGA

-411 GDGEVE
+411 GDGEAE
-417 ESAVVAGEAEKK
+417 ESAVVAGDGEAEKK
-429 TAKKSSKSKRAEEKS
+429 TAKKSSKSKKAEEKS
-444 KDDDKSVEKK
+444 NDDDKNVEEK
-454 AKKAEKATKSTKKAD
+454 AKKAEKATKSTKKSD
-469 KEAESDA
+469 KEAESD
-476 VAEAKPAKKASKADK
+476 AEAKPAKKASKADK

-502 AKKSSKKSTAKPEAA
+502 AKKSSKKSTAKADAA
-517 ESIKETAKS
+517 DNIKETAKS

-652 VDGDSEGLEDGDEEM
+652 VDGDSDGLEEGDEEM

-678 TSPEVDDDA
+678 TSPEADDDA

-741 REIIGIADSVER
+741 REIIGIADSVDR

-773 RPESDIRGEFL
+773 RPESEIRAEFL
-784 EHVECMR
+784 AHVECMR
-791 EINRNVIRLKEK
+791 EINCNVIRLKEK

>member
-99 KQPKNEE
+99 KQPKKEE

-112 KTDAAEATPDEG
+112 KTDAAEATADEG
-124 VAVKSKKSS
+124 VAAKSKKSS
-133 KKSTKTDESAEVE
+133 KKSTKTDESAEAGTV
-146 SAADAAKTSATKKKS
+146 ADEAKTGATKKKS

-187 DVEKPAKKSAKKTA
+187 DAEKPAKKSAKKTA

-211 KKAKKSSQ
+211 KKSKKSSQ
-219 KAKKAEKVEDVAEK
+219 KAKKAEKVDEVAEK

-256 HTETAG
+256 HIETAG

-280 KTLEKASKKADKH
+280 KALEKASNKADKS
-293 EEKAEIAADE
+293 EEKAEI
-303 TVVAQPVEEKA
+303 
-314 EVTADATVVVVAET
+314 TADATVVVVAET
-328 QPVEAKAESA
+328 QPVEAKSKSA
-338 EKSEKPAKKATKKAS
+338 EKAEKPAKKATKKAEKKALEKAS
-353 KKGAK
+353 KKVDK
-358 AEEKTEIAADETV
+358 PEEKTEVAADE
-371 VAPVEAQPVEEKAES
+371 VEVKAES

-392 PAKKATKKASKKVA
+392 PAKKATKKPSKKGA

-411 GDGEVE
+411 GDGEAE
-417 ESAVVAGEAEKK
+417 ESAVVAGDGEAEKK
-429 TAKKSSKSKRAEEKS
+429 TAKKSSKSKKAEEKS
-444 KDDDKSVEKK
+444 NDDDKNVEEK
-454 AKKAEKATKSTKKAD
+454 AKKAEKATKSPKKSD
-469 KEAESDA
+469 KEAESD
-476 VAEAKPAKKASKADK
+476 AEAKPAKKASKADK

-502 AKKSSKKSTAKPEAA
+502 AKKSSKKSTAKADAA
-517 ESIKETAKS
+517 DNIKETAKS

-652 VDGDSEGLEDGDEEM
+652 VDGDSDGLEEGDEEM

-678 TSPEVDDDA
+678 TSPEADDDA

-741 REIIGIADSVER
+741 REIIGIADSVDR

-773 RPESDIRGEFL
+773 RPESEIRAEFL
-784 EHVECMR
+784 AHVECMR
-791 EINRNVIRLKEK
+791 EINCNVIRLKEK

>member
-99 KQPKNEE
+99 KQPKKEE

-112 KTDAAEATPDEG
+112 KTDAAEATADEG
-124 VAVKSKKSS
+124 VAAKGKKSS
-133 KKSTKTDESAEVE
+133 KKSTKTDESAEAGTV
-146 SAADAAKTSATKKKS
+146 ADEAKTGATKKKS

-166 AAKQAESVET
+166 AAKQVESVET

-187 DVEKPAKKSAKKTA
+187 DAEKPAKKSAKKTA

-211 KKAKKSSQ
+211 KKSKKSSQ
-219 KAKKAEKVEDVAEK
+219 KAKKAEKVDEVAEK

-256 HTETAG
+256 HIETAG

-280 KTLEKASKKADKH
+280 KALEKASNKADKS
-293 EEKAEIAADE
+293 EEKAEI
-303 TVVAQPVEEKA
+303 
-314 EVTADATVVVVAET
+314 TADATVVVVAET
-328 QPVEAKAESA
+328 QPVEAKSKSA
-338 EKSEKPAKKATKKAS
+338 EKAEKRAKKATKKAEKKALEKAS
-353 KKGAK
+353 KKVDK
-358 AEEKTEIAADETV
+358 PEEKTEVAADE
-371 VAPVEAQPVEEKAES
+371 VEVKAES

-392 PAKKATKKASKKVA
+392 PAKKATNKPSKKGA

-411 GDGEVE
+411 GDGEAE
-417 ESAVVAGEAEKK
+417 ESAVVAGDGEAEKK
-429 TAKKSSKSKRAEEKS
+429 TAKKSSKSKKAEEKS
-444 KDDDKSVEKK
+444 NDDDKNVEEK
-454 AKKAEKATKSTKKAD
+454 AKKAEKATKSTKKSD
-469 KEAESDA
+469 KEAESD
-476 VAEAKPAKKASKADK
+476 AEAKPAKKASKADK

-502 AKKSSKKSTAKPEAA
+502 AKKSSKKSTAKADAA
-517 ESIKETAKS
+517 DNIKETAKS

-573 DPNKGMAGGKGLSDL
+573 DPNKGMAGGNGLSDL

-652 VDGDSEGLEDGDEEM
+652 VDGDSDGLEEGDEEM

-678 TSPEVDDDA
+678 TSPEADDDA

-741 REIIGIADSVER
+741 REIIGIADSVDR

-773 RPESDIRGEFL
+773 RPESEIRAEFL
-784 EHVECMR
+784 AHVECMR
-791 EINRNVIRLKEK
+791 EINCNVIRLKEK

>member
-99 KQPKNEE
+99 KQPKKEE

-112 KTDAAEATPDEG
+112 KTDAAEATADEG
-124 VAVKSKKSS
+124 VAAKSKKSS
-133 KKSTKTDESAEVE
+133 KKSTKTDESAEAGTV
-146 SAADAAKTSATKKKS
+146 ADEAKTGATKKKS

-187 DVEKPAKKSAKKTA
+187 DAEKPAKKSAKKTA

-211 KKAKKSSQ
+211 KKSKKSSQ
-219 KAKKAEKVEDVAEK
+219 KAKKAEKVDEVAEK

-256 HTETAG
+256 HIETAG

-280 KTLEKASKKADKH
+280 KALEKASNKADKS
-293 EEKAEIAADE
+293 EEKAEI
-303 TVVAQPVEEKA
+303 
-314 EVTADATVVVVAET
+314 TADATVVVVAET
-328 QPVEAKAESA
+328 QPVEAKSKSA
-338 EKSEKPAKKATKKAS
+338 EKAEKPAKKATKKAEKKALEKAS
-353 KKGAK
+353 KKVDK
-358 AEEKTEIAADETV
+358 PEEKTEVAADE
-371 VAPVEAQPVEEKAES
+371 VEVKAES

-392 PAKKATKKASKKVA
+392 PAKKATNKPSKKGA

-411 GDGEVE
+411 GDGEAE
-417 ESAVVAGEAEKK
+417 ESAVVAGDGEAEKK
-429 TAKKSSKSKRAEEKS
+429 TAKKSSKSKKAEEKS
-444 KDDDKSVEKK
+444 NDDDKNVEEK
-454 AKKAEKATKSTKKAD
+454 AKKAEKATKSTKKSD
-469 KEAESDA
+469 KEAESD
-476 VAEAKPAKKASKADK
+476 AEAKPAKKASKADK

-502 AKKSSKKSTAKPEAA
+502 AKKSSKKSTAKADAA
-517 ESIKETAKS
+517 DNIKETAKS

-652 VDGDSEGLEDGDEEM
+652 VDGDSDGLEEGDEEM

-678 TSPEVDDDA
+678 TSPEADDDA

-741 REIIGIADSVER
+741 REIIGIADSVDR

-773 RPESDIRGEFL
+773 RPESEIRAEFL
-784 EHVECMR
+784 AHVECMR
-791 EINRNVIRLKEK
+791 EINCNVIRLKEK

-853 IEKLDSATREIAR
+853 IEKLDSAMREIAR

>member
-99 KQPKNEE
+99 KQPKKEE

-112 KTDAAEATPDEG
+112 KTDAAEATADEG
-124 VAVKSKKSS
+124 VAAKGKKSS
-133 KKSTKTDESAEVE
+133 KKSTKTDESAEAGTV
-146 SAADAAKTSATKKKS
+146 ADEAKTGATKKKS

-166 AAKQAESVET
+166 AAKQSESVET

-187 DVEKPAKKSAKKTA
+187 DAEKPAKKSAKKTA

-211 KKAKKSSQ
+211 KKSKKSSQ
-219 KAKKAEKVEDVAEK
+219 KAKKAEKVDEVAEK

-280 KTLEKASKKADKH
+280 KALEKASNKADKS
-293 EEKAEIAADE
+293 EEKAEI
-303 TVVAQPVEEKA
+303 
-314 EVTADATVVVVAET
+314 TADATVVVVAET
-328 QPVEAKAESA
+328 QPVEAKSKSA
-338 EKSEKPAKKATKKAS
+338 EKAEKPAKKATKKAEKKALEKAS
-353 KKGAK
+353 KKVDK
-358 AEEKTEIAADETV
+358 PEEKTEVAADE
-371 VAPVEAQPVEEKAES
+371 VEAKAES

-392 PAKKATKKASKKVA
+392 PAKKATNKPSKKGA

-411 GDGEVE
+411 GDGEAE
-417 ESAVVAGEAEKK
+417 ESAVVAGDGEAEKK
-429 TAKKSSKSKRAEEKS
+429 TAKKSSKSKKAEEKS
-444 KDDDKSVEKK
+444 NDDDKNVEEK
-454 AKKAEKATKSTKKAD
+454 AKKAEKATKSTKKSD
-469 KEAESDA
+469 KEAESD
-476 VAEAKPAKKASKADK
+476 AEAKPAKKASKADK

-502 AKKSSKKSTAKPEAA
+502 AKKSSKKSTAKADAA
-517 ESIKETAKS
+517 DNIKETAKS

-652 VDGDSEGLEDGDEEM
+652 VDGDSDGLEEGDEEM

-678 TSPEVDDDA
+678 TSPEADDDA

-741 REIIGIADSVER
+741 REIIGIADSVDR

-773 RPESDIRGEFL
+773 RPESEIRAEFL
-784 EHVECMR
+784 AHVECMR
-791 EINRNVIRLKEK
+791 EINCNVIRLKEK

>member
-85 QSSDTKAKKSSKKA
+85 QSSDTKANKSSKKA
-99 KQPKNEE
+99 KQPKKEE

-112 KTDAAEATPDEG
+112 KTDAAEATADEG
-124 VAVKSKKSS
+124 VAAKSKKSS
-133 KKSTKTDESAEVE
+133 KKSTKTDESAEAGTV
-146 SAADAAKTSATKKKS
+146 ADEAKTGATKKKS

-187 DVEKPAKKSAKKTA
+187 DAEKPAKKSAKKTA

-211 KKAKKSSQ
+211 KKSKKSSQ
-219 KAKKAEKVEDVAEK
+219 KAKKAEKVDEVAEK

-256 HTETAG
+256 HIETAG

-280 KTLEKASKKADKH
+280 KALEKASNKADKS
-293 EEKAEIAADE
+293 EEKVEIAADE
-303 TVVAQPVEEKA
+303 A
-314 EVTADATVVVVAET
+314 VVVVAET
-328 QPVEAKAESA
+328 QPVEAKSKSA
-338 EKSEKPAKKATKKAS
+338 
-353 KKGAK
+353 
-358 AEEKTEIAADETV
+358 
-371 VAPVEAQPVEEKAES
+371 
-386 EEKAEK
+386 EKAEK
-392 PAKKATKKASKKVA
+392 PAKKATKKAEKKALEKASKKVDKPEEKTEVAADEVEVKAESEDKAEKPAKKATNKPSKKGA

-411 GDGEVE
+411 GDGEAE
-417 ESAVVAGEAEKK
+417 ESAVVAGDGEAEKK
-429 TAKKSSKSKRAEEKS
+429 TAKKSSKSKKAEEKS
-444 KDDDKSVEKK
+444 NDDDKNVEEK
-454 AKKAEKATKSTKKAD
+454 AKKAEKATKSTKKTD
-469 KEAESDA
+469 KEAESD
-476 VAEAKPAKKASKADK
+476 AEAKPAKKASKADK

-502 AKKSSKKSTAKPEAA
+502 AKKSSKKSTAKADAA
-517 ESIKETAKS
+517 DNIKETAKS

-652 VDGDSEGLEDGDEEM
+652 VDGDSDGLEEGDEEM

-678 TSPEVDDDA
+678 TSPEADDDA

-741 REIIGIADSVER
+741 REIIGIADSVDR

-773 RPESDIRGEFL
+773 RPESEIRAEFL
-784 EHVECMR
+784 AHVECMR
-791 EINRNVIRLKEK
+791 EINCNVIRLKEK